1 MVERAITVDEVRTV
15 VNQGE
20 TIEVYPTDAPFPSRL
35 ILGWPAGQPLHV
47 VAADDPQ
54 SDITVV
60 ITVYRPAPDLW
71 EPDFRNRRP

>member
-15 VNQGE
+15 VASGE
-20 TIEVYPTDAPFPSRL
+20 TIEHYPTDTPFPSRL
-35 ILGWPAGQPLHV
+35 VMGWSAGRPIHV

-60 ITVYRPAPDLW
+60 ITVYEPDLQLW
-71 EPDFRNRRP
+71 EPDFRKRRL